1 MSITI
6 LSQSLKKMY
15 YLTQSENKTNIYLNK
30 SHDAYG
36 NNNFFNKL

>member
-6 LSQSLKKMY
+6 LSQSLQMY

-30 SHDAYG
+30 SHDAY
-36 NNNFFNKL
+36 